1 MLDLGIDQSF
11 HSCILSIHAVIP
23 EAMGSILVGGLS
35 YKDQSFHQELHYQLV
50 EAQYSLLLENLS
62 PRFVDGDHLRF
73 PPDAEFFFEEI
84 DFEETFWHL
93 VFCSSPES
101 PELPSTGGITL
112 PIQDE

>member
-62 PRFVDGDHLRF
+62 PRFVDGDHLHFHLTLSSSLKRLILKKNF
-73 PPDAEFFFEEI
+73 DISSSVPAPKVQNFHLPVESRSPDE
-84 DFEETFWHL
+84 
-93 VFCSSPES
+93 
-101 PELPSTGGITL
+101 
-112 PIQDE
+112 